1 MADRQKM
8 FGPTGGFSIGWPI
21 QLNHA
26 KFCGPTLVA
35 MATKFWAIFSQK
47 SPISRL
53 VCQIDRICLG
63 LPGDDG
69 GEGGGILLGA
79 ESNRLPACTVICSSS
94 SGRFC

>member
-53 VCQIDRICLG
+53 VCQIDRIRLG
-63 LPGDDG
+63 LPGETSRG
-69 GEGGGILLGA
+69 PISVA
-79 ESNRLPACTVICSSS
+79 NLPWQ
-94 SGRFC
+94 RHLR